1 MAKYKE
7 VKITLGVVMEDRKNI
22 NSIRVKVDFFEM
34 DLDFV
39 LEFKDFLEKIK
50 KKHLN
55 IVDVSYEVNIK
66 ENS

>member
-1 MAKYKE
+1 
-7 VKITLGVVMEDRKNI
+7 MEDRKNI